1 MKYILVLTLFLISG
15 CMSDSDETKDLE
27 KMMLELEGPAG
38 VDNLLTSLEKFNSN
52 AVEGLDLWISSA
64 RSTSSIAFAELTVR
78 QNEIASEAQE
88 ALMSISNDLRFMENF
103 NYDNASPEQLDLLDP
118 TLVRICPNL
127 LLNNSAIVQIKEI
140 VSRKIIL
147 AKEPSVIKELLGGN
161 ASFFELLEKFNESQS
176 RILISEELA
185 YQQWCDSR

>member
-1 MKYILVLTLFLISG
+1 MLFTNMRQSIKYILVLTLFLISG

-64 RSTSSIAFAELTVR
+64 RSASSIAFAELTVR

-88 ALMSISNDLRFMENF
+88 ALNSISNDLRFMENF
-103 NYDNASPEQLDLLDP
+103 NYDNASPEQLDLLDS

-140 VSRKIIL
+140 VSRKI
-147 AKEPSVIKELLGGN
+147 V
-161 ASFFELLEKFNESQS
+161 
-176 RILISEELA
+176 
-185 YQQWCDSR
+185 